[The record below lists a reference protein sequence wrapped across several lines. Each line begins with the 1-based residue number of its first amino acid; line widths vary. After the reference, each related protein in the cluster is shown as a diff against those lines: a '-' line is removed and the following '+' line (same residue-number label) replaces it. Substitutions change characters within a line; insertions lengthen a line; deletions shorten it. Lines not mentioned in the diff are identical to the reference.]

1 MGWSLG
7 TNDAANAFGTA
18 VATRVVKY
26 RTSIIIIASMVLL
39 GSIIQ
44 GADDIDKLS
53 SISTNNE
60 VSADV
65 QDMENVGVE
74 FEKDENGNYVLNE
87 DGSYKILSQD
97 NVDKAALKTL
107 RIKSAVKAAIIFACS
122 ALTVFVMSYLK
133 FPVSAN
139 QAVTGAV
146 IGWGLFHADYA
157 NPEVLSTNLAEIGKF
172 ASTWLLN
179 PLGAAIISFVIVFF
193 FKKFFEAKVESLK
206 GYDKVIKVGYIV
218 AGAYSA
224 YTIGI
229 NSSASVTA
237 FYYDSFGVGANI
249 LTNARL
255 TAILGGLASAV
266 GVLTYS
272 KKVMKKLKGS
282 AFILASMFA
291 AQSSALDMF
300 MYYDLRPS
308 DFCGP
313 FETGTYRILKPYY
326 SFITFRNLRR
336 LGTEIPFETG
346 DNVYGCA
353 ATDGKKYAVA
363 LTHYNDKT
371 DDDVKEIKLSLTGLH
386 GKKEATVYVLDETRD
401 LEPTRAEVFTADEFS
416 IYLKVPNFT
425 TVYIEIE

>member
-1 MGWSLG
+1 MIYLLLFAGLFMGWSLG

-65 QDMENVGVE
+65 QDMENIGVE
-74 FEKDENGNYVLNE
+74 FEKDEGGNFVLDKDGNYIIK
-87 DGSYKILSQD
+87 SKD
-97 NVDKAALKTL
+97 NIDKAALKTL

-157 NPEVLSTNLAEIGKF
+157 DPEVLSTNLAEIGKF

-255 TAILGGLASAV
+255 TAILGGVAIAV

-272 KKVMKKLKGS
+272 KKVMMTVGS
-282 AFILASMFA
+282 SIANISQIDGFLVIL
-291 AQSSALDMF
+291 SSALAITVMKI
-300 MYYDLRPS
+300 LLGIPVS
-308 DFCGP
+308 TSQAVVGAVIGAGLVKGP
-313 FETGTYRILKPYY
+313 KNVNFKVLGRIAIAWVSSPTAAGLMTYI
-326 SFITFRNLRR
+326 
-336 LGTEIPFETG
+336 
-346 DNVYGCA
+346 
-353 ATDGKKYAVA
+353 VA
-363 LTHYNDKT
+363 LCTQS
-371 DDDVKEIKLSLTGLH
+371 VLS
-386 GKKEATVYVLDETRD
+386 
-401 LEPTRAEVFTADEFS
+401 
-416 IYLKVPNFT
+416 
-425 TVYIEIE
+425 

>member
-1 MGWSLG
+1 MIYLLLFAGLFMGWSLG

-26 RTSIIIIASMVLL
+26 RTAIIIIAAMVLL

-44 GADDIDKLS
+44 GSDDIDKLS

-65 QDMENVGVE
+65 QDMENIGVE
-74 FEKDENGNYVLNE
+74 FEKDADGNYVLDK
-87 DGSYKILSQD
+87 DGNYVIKSKD
-97 NVDKAALKTL
+97 NIDKAALKTL
-107 RIKSAVKAAIIFACS
+107 RNKSAFKAAIIFICA
-122 ALTVFVMSYLK
+122 ALTVFIMSYLK

-139 QAVTGAV
+139 QAVTGAI

-179 PLGAAIISFVIVFF
+179 PLGAALISFVIVFF

-206 GYDKVIKVGYIV
+206 GYDKIIKIGYII

-249 LTNARL
+249 LTNARF
-255 TAILGGLASAV
+255 TAILGGVAIAV

-272 KKVMKKLKGS
+272 KKVMMTVGGS
-282 AFILASMFA
+282 IANISQIDGFLVILASALAITVMKILLGIPVSTSQAVVGAVIGAGLVKGPKNVEWKVLGKIGIAWISSPTA
-291 AQSSALDMF
+291 AGLLAYIIALCTQS
-300 MYYDLRPS
+300 
-308 DFCGP
+308 
-313 FETGTYRILKPYY
+313 
-326 SFITFRNLRR
+326 
-336 LGTEIPFETG
+336 
-346 DNVYGCA
+346 V
-353 ATDGKKYAVA
+353 
-363 LTHYNDKT
+363 
-371 DDDVKEIKLSLTGLH
+371 LS
-386 GKKEATVYVLDETRD
+386 
-401 LEPTRAEVFTADEFS
+401 
-416 IYLKVPNFT
+416 
-425 TVYIEIE
+425 